1 MKTTVL
7 FDLDG
12 TLLDTL
18 SDLTTGT
25 NLALEEQGFPSRTR
39 EEVRSFVGNG
49 IGLLIHRALPAG
61 TDPETEGSTL
71 ARFKYHYGLHC
82 MDETVPYP
90 GILALLRDLR
100 AEGLHTAIISNKA
113 DFAVQ
118 QLAERYF
125 SGLLDAAQGE
135 APPLRRKPAPDM
147 SLAVLDRL
155 GVPRTQA
162 IYVGDS
168 LVDAET
174 AKTAGFS
181 GILVDWGFRSR
192 QELVSAGL
200 PVASHPRELYE
211 LILKAA
217 RD

>member
-25 NLALEEQGFPSRTR
+25 NLALGDLGFPPRTR

-49 IGLLIHRALPAG
+49 IGLLIHRAFPVG
-61 TDPETEGSTL
+61 TDPATEAETL

-90 GILALLRDLR
+90 GIPELLRDLR
-100 AEGLHTAIISNKA
+100 AAGLRTAIISNKA

-147 SLAVLDRL
+147 SLAVLERM

-168 LVDAET
+168 PVDAET

-192 QELVSAGL
+192 QELCSTGL
-200 PVASHPRELYE
+200 PVASHPRELYD
-211 LILKAA
+211 LIMNTA